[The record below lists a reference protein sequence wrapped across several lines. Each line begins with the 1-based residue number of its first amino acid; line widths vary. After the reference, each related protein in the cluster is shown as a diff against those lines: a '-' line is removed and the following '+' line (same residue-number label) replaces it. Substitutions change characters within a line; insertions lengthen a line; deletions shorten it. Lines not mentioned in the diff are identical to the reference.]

1 MTRADH
7 GGGLHT
13 GDGAGR
19 TISENVVWEA
29 GQVER
34 ETRIRLTGLRGAT
47 VWVTG
52 IPASG
57 KSTLVRAC
65 EHQLLARGHPA
76 YVLDGDNLRH
86 GLTGD
91 LGFTRED
98 RAENVRRVAYAA
110 EMLCDAGVVALVA
123 LISPYAA
130 DRQMVREIHQRA
142 GHVFLEAW
150 TDTPLVICERRDP
163 KRLYERARRGELA
176 GVTGL
181 DAPYEAPDQP
191 ELHLTSL
198 SVRQSVGVVIGAL
211 ETRGVV
217 GLPLELRGNGNC
229 RRQHPANTNLT
240 LRERE
245 VLRMIERGLRNKEI
259 ASQLSITVST
269 VKNHVHQILD
279 KMEADSR
286 GHAAALFRTSVTRN

>member
-7 GGGLHT
+7 GGGSRA
-13 GDGAGR
+13 GNGPGR
-19 TISENVVWEA
+19 TISENVVWQA
-29 GQVER
+29 GHVER
-34 ETRIRLTGLRGAT
+34 ETRTRLTGLQGAT

-52 IPASG
+52 IPSSG

-65 EHQLLARGHPA
+65 EQKLLASGHPA
-76 YVLDGDNLRH
+76 YILDGDNLRH

-98 RAENVRRVAYAA
+98 RAENVRRVAHVA
-110 EMLCDAGVVALVA
+110 EILCDAGIVALVA

-130 DRQMVREIHQRA
+130 DRQMAREIHERA

-150 TDTPLVICERRDP
+150 TDTPLAICERRDP

-181 DAPYEAPDQP
+181 DAPYETPDQP
-191 ELHLTSL
+191 ELHLRSF
-198 SVRQSVGVVIGAL
+198 SIRQSVDAVVAAL
-211 ETRGVV
+211 EAAAVV
-217 GLPLELRGNGNC
+217 GLPLELLDDRNG
-229 RRQHPANTNLT
+229 RRQHPGKTNLT

-245 VLRMIERGLRNKEI
+245 VLRMIERGLPNKEI

-286 GHAAALFRTSVTRN
+286 GHAAALFRTSATRR

>member
-1 MTRADH
+1 MTRAAN
-7 GGGLHT
+7 GGGSH
-13 GDGAGR
+13 AGNGLR
-19 TISENVVWEA
+19 PAISANVVWQA
-29 GQVER
+29 GHVER
-34 ETRIRLTGLRGAT
+34 ETRTRLTGLQGAT

-52 IPASG
+52 IPSSG

-65 EHQLLARGHPA
+65 EQRLLGRGHPA

-91 LGFTRED
+91 LGFTPED
-98 RAENVRRVAYAA
+98 RAENVRRVAHVA
-110 EMLCDAGVVALVA
+110 EILCDAGIVALVA
-123 LISPYAA
+123 LVSPYAA
-130 DRQMVREIHQRA
+130 DRQMAREIHERA

-150 TDTPLVICERRDP
+150 TDTPLAICEKRDC

-181 DAPYEAPDQP
+181 DAPYEPPEEP
-191 ELHLTSL
+191 ELHLRL
-198 SVRQSVGVVIGAL
+198 FSVRQSVDAVIAAL

-217 GLPLELRGNGNC
+217 GLPLDLRGDRHG
-229 RRQHPANTNLT
+229 RRQHPAETNLT

-245 VLRMIERGLRNKEI
+245 VLRMIERGLPNKEI

-286 GHAAALFRTSVTRN
+286 GHAAALFRTSATRK